1 MALTKA
7 HNRMIEGSYVNV
19 EDFGVVGDGVTDDT
33 AGLKA
38 AIVAARNSGQRKL
51 VLGNSTYIT
60 SEQLDV
66 SQIDLCGQGVF
77 ASIIKA
83 APNFTDASIL
93 YVGSLSQDHV
103 YENFQIDG
111 NRANNAA
118 TSAAGLLIE
127 GNVLHDRFSTI
138 KISECRGECI
148 WIKADAAGNTRP
160 NVNTFMDLRIIDN
173 DGVGLYA
180 TAGRGNAFYQCNF
193 EQLGLEGI
201 KTASPDPTDNPQ
213 LFSFHECWIEQV
225 GQTTASDAVKVEGAF
240 NFAFYRCTIT
250 AYGTNPATTGH
261 GFNIVDS
268 YFVTLDGNAVG
279 RNRSGTSTA
288 SSGKFNFQGGARH
301 KLIDGESTTTLADI
315 NEFLSGYAVISPFVP
330 ITSNVQH
337 IFFANAASITS
348 GTNLYVQTGTG
359 ILSGTQT
366 DVTMPCVG
374 RMRIIGLQ
382 ASTTTLPSGTET
394 YTVTLFRNGLATGL
408 SVVLN
413 DANNATNSDYDTE
426 VQFEDG
432 DNFTIEISTS
442 ASATAIPAGG
452 LHVSI
457 GAMQY

>member
-7 HNRMIEGSYVNV
+7 HNRMIKGSYVNV

-38 AIVAARNSGQRKL
+38 AIVAARDSGQRKL
-51 VLGNSTYIT
+51 MLGNSTYIT

-83 APNFTDASIL
+83 ASGFTDASIL
-93 YVGSLSQDHV
+93 YVGSLSQDHI

-111 NRANNAA
+111 NRTNNAA
-118 TSAAGLLIE
+118 SSSVGLLIE

-138 KISECRGECI
+138 KISECRGACI
-148 WIKADAAGNTRP
+148 WIKADGAGATRP
-160 NVNTFMDLRIIDN
+160 SVNTFMDIRLIDN
-173 DGVGLYA
+173 DNIGLYA

-201 KTASPDPTDNPQ
+201 KTAAPDVTDPPQ

-225 GQTTASDAVKVEGAF
+225 GQSAASDGVKVEGAF
-240 NFAFYRCTIT
+240 NFAFYRCVIT
-250 AYGTNPATTGH
+250 AYGQNPATTGH
-261 GFNIVDS
+261 GFNILDS

-288 SSGKFNFQGGARH
+288 SSAKFRFQGGARH
-301 KLIDGESTTTLADI
+301 KLIDGESTTGLTDI
-315 NEFLSGYAVISPFVP
+315 SDFLSGYAVISPFVP

-337 IFFANAASITS
+337 IFFGNNASIAS
-348 GTNLYVQTGTG
+348 NLNRYVQAGTG
-359 ILSGTQT
+359 VLSATQT
-366 DVTMPCVG
+366 DVRMKCVG

-382 ASTTTLPSGTET
+382 AETSVLPSGSET
-394 YTVTLFRNGLATGL
+394 YTVTLLKNGSTTGL

-413 DANNATNSDYDTE
+413 DANSATASDYDTE
-426 VQFEDG
+426 IQYEDG
-432 DNFTIEISTS
+432 DNFSVQVSTS